1 MSGIPANTVTL
12 PLDGPAT
19 IRTIGAVHTALQDA
33 LARHHTVQLD
43 VTAVDPVDLSFVQ
56 LLLSAR
62 RSAREAGK
70 QLTLAAPAGGAL
82 LHALEQGGF
91 LLPGG
96 ADPFWS
102 GAA

>member
-1 MSGIPANTVTL
+1 VSGMLANTVTL

-19 IRTIGAVHTALQDA
+19 IRTIGAVRTALQEA
-33 LARHHTVQLD
+33 LARHHHIQLD
-43 VTAVDPVDLSFVQ
+43 VAAADPVDLSFVQ
-56 LLLSAR
+56 LLLAAR

-82 LHALEQGGF
+82 LCALEQGGF
-91 LLPGG
+91 LPPGG

-102 GAA
+102 CAA